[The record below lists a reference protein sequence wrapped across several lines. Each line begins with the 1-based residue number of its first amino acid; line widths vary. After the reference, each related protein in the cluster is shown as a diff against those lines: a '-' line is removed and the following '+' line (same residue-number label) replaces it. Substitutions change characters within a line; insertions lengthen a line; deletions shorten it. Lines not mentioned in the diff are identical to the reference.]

1 MFVFNEF
8 LTLDQVEESSK
19 IEGLFLVEKFKS
31 FSEYFL
37 KAVENYDEIS
47 VSPDIA
53 SLLNITGYLEAKSV
67 PTDEYY
73 VGSVGN
79 KQIYV
84 FKG

>member
-37 KAVENYDEIS
+37 KEKW
-47 VSPDIA
+47 A
-53 SLLNITGYLEAKSV
+53 SS
-67 PTDEYY
+67 
-73 VGSVGN
+73 
-79 KQIYV
+79 
-84 FKG
+84 